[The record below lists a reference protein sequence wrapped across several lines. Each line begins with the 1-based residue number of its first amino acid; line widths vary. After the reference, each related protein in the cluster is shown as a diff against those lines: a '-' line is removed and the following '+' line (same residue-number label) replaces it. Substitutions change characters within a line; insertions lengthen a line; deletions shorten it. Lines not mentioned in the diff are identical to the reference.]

1 LCRLWGRLL
10 LKEQPKNSLRT
21 WSKAILTWVTLCA
34 RGGHV
39 TSMRIFWM
47 L

>member
-1 LCRLWGRLL
+1 LCHPQRRLCCW
-10 LKEQPKNSLRT
+10 KNSPEMVCA
-21 WSKAILTWVTLCA
+21 SGKAILTWVTLHA
-34 RGGHV
+34 WGGRP